1 MDKIRDNFYKNG
13 QFLGASSEY
22 DDVSA
27 VIYGAPM
34 DYTVSYRPGARFG
47 PEKIRSVSI
56 SLEEYSP
63 YQDKSMSDISFYDAG
78 DLLLPFGNV
87 DKSLQMI
94 YEATRNIHDGKIFP
108 IMLGGEHLV
117 SLPAIQATY
126 ESFKNLKVIHLDAH
140 ADLRDDY
147 EGEANSHATV
157 IKKVADLIGGSNVFQ
172 LGIRSGTKEEFVY
185 GEMNTN
191 FYFNQLIEPLDEVVE
206 KCGADPV
213 YITLDIDVLDP
224 AFAPGTG
231 TPEAGGFSVR
241 DLLYAFN
248 KFSKLNVVGF
258 DLVEVAPPYDHADIT
273 SVTAAKL
280 VREVLLSFVKK

>member
-1 MDKIRDNFYKNG
+1 MKDNFYKNG

-47 PEKIRSVSI
+47 PEKIRSVSV

-63 YQDKSMSDISFYDAG
+63 YLDRSMSDINFYDAG
-78 DLLLPFGNV
+78 DLALPFGNV

-94 YEATRNIHDGKIFP
+94 YEATKKIHDDKKFP

-157 IKKVADLIGGSNVFQ
+157 IKKVADLIGASNVFQ
-172 LGIRSGTKEEFVY
+172 LGIRSGTEEEFVY
-185 GEMNTN
+185 GKMNTN
-191 FYFNQLIEPLDEVVE
+191 FYFNQLIEPLDEVVG
-206 KCGADPV
+206 KCGTEPV
-213 YITLDIDVLDP
+213 YITLDIDILDP

-231 TPEAGGFSVR
+231 TPEAGGFSTR

-273 SVTAAKL
+273 SVAAAKF
-280 VREVLLSFVKK
+280 VREALLGFVKKA